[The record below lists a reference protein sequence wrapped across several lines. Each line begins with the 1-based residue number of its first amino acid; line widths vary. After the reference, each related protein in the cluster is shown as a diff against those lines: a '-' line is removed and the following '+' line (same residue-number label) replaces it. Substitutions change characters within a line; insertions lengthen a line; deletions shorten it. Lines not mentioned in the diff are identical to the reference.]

1 MTGLNRLGS
10 AYTADLYYGD
20 TTYNSTL
27 CQQRINLGYNSWTSN
42 DYNYLASEF
51 TGAVITYYNK
61 GEIVGEEQYEFDE
74 ENNKKIEEIR
84 KDLQKIKKEYAKK
97 AVYRLTDVDLI
108 DGRLFIIRE
117 NSDGHSETV
126 DVTSDVL
133 NELKNG
139 VKRTVYLSSQVLDF
153 CSEQDP
159 TIFDGWE
166 VVLTDEKADVSLTE
180 MPKNLDGY
188 KDETNE
194 EYLQRIKNKTEEI
207 RHNEKKAVKEAES
220 NEEIDLLL
228 RRM

>member
-1 MTGLNRLGS
+1 MTTLGNP
-10 AYTADLYYGD
+10 YTADIYYSNAD
-20 TTYNSTL
+20 STSVSTYYTRLGYSDK
-27 CQQRINLGYNSWTSN
+27 CCISNLGTFGN
-42 DYNYLASEF
+42 F

-61 GEIVGEEQYEFDE
+61 GQIVSEEQYAFDE

-84 KDLQKIKKEYAKK
+84 KDLQKTKKEYAKK

-108 DGRLFIIRE
+108 DRRLFIIRE

-139 VKRTVYLSSQVLDF
+139 VKRTVYLSSQVIDF

>member
-1 MTGLNRLGS
+1 MTVLNSLGS

-27 CQQRINLGYNSWTSN
+27 CHQRINLGYNSWTSN
-42 DYNYLASEF
+42 DFNYLASDF

-61 GEIVGEEQYEFDE
+61 GQIVTEEQYEFNE

-97 AVYRLTDVDLI
+97 AVYRLIDVDLI
-108 DGRLFIIRE
+108 DGCLFIIRE

-228 RRM
+228 GRM

>member
-1 MTGLNRLGS
+1 MTGLNSLGS

-27 CQQRINLGYNSWTSN
+27 CNQRINLGYNSWTSN

-51 TGAVITYYNK
+51 TGAVIIYYNK

-159 TIFDGWE
+159 TIFDGWD

>member
-1 MTGLNRLGS
+1 MTILGNS
-10 AYTADLYYGD
+10 YTADLYYGD

-27 CQQRINLGYNSWTSN
+27 CHQRINLGYNSWTSN

-61 GEIVGEEQYEFDE
+61 GQIVCEEQYEFDE

-84 KDLQKIKKEYAKK
+84 KDLQKTKKEYAKK

-108 DGRLFIIRE
+108 DGCLFVNRE
-117 NSDGHSETV
+117 CSDGHTETI

-139 VKRTVYLSSQVLDF
+139 VKRTVYLSSQVIDF

-207 RHNEKKAVKEAES
+207 RHNENAAVIEAES
-220 NEEIDLLL
+220 NEEIEQIL
-228 RRM
+228 RRL